1 MPRKRGESGQFVEAA
16 SFDDV
21 LDVFDTVDGP
31 PVVTS
36 ADVADATGLS
46 RDGARRKLKT
56 LVDRGDVDRRS
67 TAGRT
72 LYWRVDAVDDTD
84 DERRRE
90 SVESAPASNRD
101 REVVEDV
108 AGDERREGDD
118 EDVRE
123 RDPVGGGL
131 EAALVDVEFPESV
144 DRDAAIETVRAASAV
159 VHESGPVSKGDLVAA
174 VMPDH
179 ALGYDV
185 DAALAKVE
193 ASGERYRGA
202 WWRKVVKP
210 GLGALDD
217 VEYQNGVGWHVV
229 DEVDR

>member
-1 MPRKRGESGQFVEAA
+1 MPKQRGDSGQFVSSA
-16 SFDDV
+16 SLDDV
-21 LDVFDTVDGP
+21 LDVFDEVDGP

-36 ADVADATGLS
+36 ADVADRTDVS
-46 RDGARRKLKT
+46 RDTARRKLET

-72 LYWRVDAVDDTD
+72 LYWRVDDSGV
-84 DERRRE
+84 ERRRE
-90 SVESAPASNRD
+90 SAESAPGSNRD
-101 REVVEDV
+101 REAVED
-108 AGDERREGDD
+108 AGGDERREADD

-123 RDPVGGGL
+123 RDPVGDGL
-131 EAALVDVEFPESV
+131 EAALVDVEFPERV
-144 DRDAAIETVRAASAV
+144 DRDAAVETVRAASEF
-159 VHESGPVSKGDLVAA
+159 VHESGPVSKGDVVAA
-174 VMPDH
+174 VMTDH

-185 DAALAKVE
+185 DAAIAKVE

-210 GLGALDD
+210 GLGALDG

-229 DEVDR
+229 GEVDR

>member
-1 MPRKRGESGQFVEAA
+1 MNRERSESGQFVGTI
-16 SFDDV
+16 SLDDV

-36 ADVADATGLS
+36 ADVADATGLT
-46 RDGARRKLKT
+46 RDGARKKLER
-56 LVDRGDVDRRS
+56 LVDRGEVDRRS

-72 LYWRVDAVDDTD
+72 LYWRVDDSGV
-84 DERRRE
+84 ERRRE
-90 SVESAPASNRD
+90 SAESAPESNRD
-101 REVVEDV
+101 REAVED
-108 AGDERREGDD
+108 AGGDEQREGDD

-123 RDPVGGGL
+123 SDPVADGL
-131 EAALVDVEFPESV
+131 EAALVDVDFPASV
-144 DRDAAIETVRAASAV
+144 DREAAVETVRAASAFV
-159 VHESGPVSKGDLVAA
+159 DESGPVSKGDVVAA

-185 DAALAKVE
+185 DGALAKVD

>member
-16 SFDDV
+16 TFDDV
-21 LDVFDTVDGP
+21 LDVFDEVDGP

-36 ADVADATGLS
+36 ADVADSTGLS

-72 LYWRVDAVDDTD
+72 LYWRVD
-84 DERRRE
+84 DERPRE

-108 AGDERREGDD
+108 GGDEQREGDD

-123 RDPVGGGL
+123 SDPVGDGL
-131 EAALVDVEFPESV
+131 EAALVDVDFPV
-144 DRDAAIETVRAASAV
+144 DREAAVETVRAASEL
-159 VHESGPVSKGDLVAA
+159 VHESGPVAKGDVVAA

-217 VEYQNGVGWHVV
+217 VEYQNGVGWQVV